1 MPDIN
6 GPSTASPSGSTLNI
20 AIDCAPGPN
29 VIPGCPTFPSTPIAS
44 TTPVALPDINGPV
57 SSPSIVVEPD
67 CVPGPSN
74 ILPCP
79 TQFPPPLPN
88 PTRPSVTPKPGLIP
102 VQVPPTSTPKPGGGG
117 GGPGNGSKPNPGQD
131 DFPGGNPQQDTGD
144 VSPPA
149 VPLEGDNGD
158 PTKTTA
164 RTTTPSVVV
173 GPIRPALPVAMDLF
187 LPPGTQIAQHP
198 GSIGK
203 ALYRPTSP
211 KLKAVPYEG
220 FQYLEPCLLPA
231 GTYIALE
238 TLPVVFNETDTY
250 NGNIAGLD
258 LFDIVNE
265 IVQTELSQ
273 SVQRE
278 IGMGK
283 LLHLSGR
290 QRQQTPP
297 VDLVP
302 DSQSV
307 HLLLSMR
314 LPMGIFIPDTYLTT
328 QAAADGGEEVDDAD
342 ASYSTP
348 TPAMMLFDIEKASK
362 NAQQKIFRGIRR
374 IVGRLKSLVRQLP
387 LPLSYNTTFPGLKP
401 YETIYVPHG
410 LFVPLSAIPGRPGVN
425 STLPPEG
432 VAALSIIVLGP
443 GVFIPRG
450 LVVAAPGSVPP
461 LRPQP
466 FSNAP
471 EKEPLE
477 ASTEAPPPP
486 PPPPPVTQK
495 PRPTRPTKEPYE
507 PVNLSLFLPP
517 GTQIIHVP
525 AEVNIRV
532 EDEEENQE
540 ILL

>member
-1 MPDIN
+1 MLGRRKRFVAGIEPLDSVLLPGGIFIPHRMAGLPELPPQILIPAGGGVNSTLAVTSGPGVVGTLPPDESDLSDDTFPTVPDFSN
-6 GPSTASPSGSTLNI
+6 RSFNHFNTHFHNLSTAASEPNETL
-20 AIDCAPGPN
+20 CHSK
-29 VIPGCPTFPSTPIAS
+29 TR
-44 TTPVALPDINGPV
+44 L
-57 SSPSIVVEPD
+57 
-67 CVPGPSN
+67 
-74 ILPCP
+74 
-79 TQFPPPLPN
+79 N
-88 PTRPSVTPKPGLIP
+88 PRAGT
-102 VQVPPTSTPKPGGGG
+102 PTSTPKPGGGGG

-173 GPIRPALPVAMDLF
+173 GPIRPALPVAMDLSF
-187 LPPGTQIAQHP
+187 RRARRSPSIRHVELNMSLMRYQGVVVNNKSNS
-198 GSIGK
+198 SIGK

-348 TPAMMLFDIEKASK
+348 TPAMMVFLF
-362 NAQQKIFRGIRR
+362 
-374 IVGRLKSLVRQLP
+374 
-387 LPLSYNTTFPGLKP
+387 YNTTFPGLKP

-410 LFVPLSAIPGRPGVN
+410 LFVPLSA
-425 STLPPEG
+425 LP
-432 VAALSIIVLGP
+432 
-443 GVFIPRG
+443 
-450 LVVAAPGSVPP
+450 VVQA
-461 LRPQP
+461 
-466 FSNAP
+466 
-471 EKEPLE
+471 
-477 ASTEAPPPP
+477 
-486 PPPPPVTQK
+486 
-495 PRPTRPTKEPYE
+495 
-507 PVNLSLFLPP
+507 
-517 GTQIIHVP
+517 
-525 AEVNIRV
+525 
-532 EDEEENQE
+532 
-540 ILL
+540 